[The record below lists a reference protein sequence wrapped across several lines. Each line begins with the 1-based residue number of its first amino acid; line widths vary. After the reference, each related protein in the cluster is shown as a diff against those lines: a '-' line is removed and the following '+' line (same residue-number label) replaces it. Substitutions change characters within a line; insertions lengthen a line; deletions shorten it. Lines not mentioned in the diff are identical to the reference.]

1 MFVKDM
7 RTGQIIFVEDN
18 AEFINVAPIQYE
30 EEVDE
35 DDFIA

>member
-7 RTGQIIFVEDN
+7 RTGQIIFVENEAD
-18 AEFINVAPIQYE
+18 FVGVAPIQHE